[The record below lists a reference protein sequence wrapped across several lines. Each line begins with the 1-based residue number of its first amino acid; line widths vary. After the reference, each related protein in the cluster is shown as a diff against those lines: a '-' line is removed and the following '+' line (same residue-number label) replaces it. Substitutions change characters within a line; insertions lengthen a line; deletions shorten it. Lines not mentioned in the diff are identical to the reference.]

1 MTNHDSGSKGR
12 TRGESTEHVD
22 KPDADVWDDIGEFE
36 SVEEAVS
43 AAVAAANNGITVDTV
58 DNE

>member
-1 MTNHDSGSKGR
+1 MENNDSGSEGR
-12 TRGESTEHVD
+12 TRGESTEQVD

-36 SVEEAVS
+36 SAEAAVS
-43 AAVAAANNGITVDTV
+43 AAVEAANNGITVNSV

>member
-1 MTNHDSGSKGR
+1 MENHDSGSER
-12 TRGESTEHVD
+12 CTQGESTEHGD

-43 AAVAAANNGITVDTV
+43 AAVAAANNGITVDAV
-58 DNE
+58 NDE